1 MALTRK
7 PKTDESKVQEIIG
20 KGGRTPGDA
29 PAKSRKITVQLRLS
43 EALLERIDKAVNRR
57 AVPIPRHTW
66 FLEAIVEK
74 LDKDI

>member
-7 PKTDESKVQEIIG
+7 PKADESMVQEIIG
-20 KGGRTPGDA
+20 KGGKTSADTPS
-29 PAKSRKITVQLRLS
+29 KSKKITVQLRLS
-43 EALLERIDKAVNRR
+43 EAMLERIDKAVKRR

-74 LDKDI
+74 LDRDF